1 MPECDFRFYEEL
13 NDFLP
18 PARRKRTFAYRFQ
31 GTPAVKDAIEALGVP
46 HTEVDLVLVD
56 GASVRFSHRLRGG
69 ERVAIYPVFERL
81 DITPLVRLRPAPLRT
96 PRFVADVHLGTL
108 ARSLR
113 LLGFDTLYDRTAH
126 DPELVRRSVAER
138 RILLTRDVGLL
149 KHKVLTHAHYVRAT
163 SPDSQLEELVRAL
176 DLARSAKPFTRC
188 LRCNGRLARVAR
200 RDVVEQVPEAVGRQF
215 RRFARCTDCGRIY
228 WPGSHYE
235 RLRNRVARL
244 VRRAKRSVGTS
255 GRRPPRVRGG
265 RASPPRASRAPRP
278 PSVAAAGTSVPGT
291 APAPRPRS
299 PARRRRPSPR

>member
-81 DITPLVRLRPAPLRT
+81 DITPLVRVRPAPLRT

-108 ARSLR
+108 ARWLR
-113 LLGFDTLYDRTAH
+113 LLGFDTLYDRTAQ

-163 SPDSQLEELVRAL
+163 APDRQLEELVRAL
-176 DLARSAKPFTRC
+176 DLARKARPFTRC
-188 LRCNGRLARVAR
+188 LRCNGRLARVAL
-200 RDVVEQVPEAVGRQF
+200 RDVAAEIPEAVRRQF
-215 RRFARCTDCGRIY
+215 RRFVRCGECRRIY
-228 WPGSHYE
+228 WPGSHYDRLQHRIATLLAPRE
-235 RLRNRVARL
+235 RTV
-244 VRRAKRSVGTS
+244 VRAGSRK
-255 GRRPPRVRGG
+255 PRVRRG
-265 RASPPRASRAPRP
+265 RAYQTRASRAPRP
-278 PSVAAAGTSVPGT
+278 PSVAAVATSDPET

-299 PARRRRPSPR
+299 PAPHRRRSSR

>member
-18 PARRKRTFAYRFQ
+18 PTRRRRTFAYRFQ

-81 DITPLVRLRPAPLRT
+81 DITPLVR
-96 PRFVADVHLGTL
+96 
-108 ARSLR
+108 
-113 LLGFDTLYDRTAH
+113 FDTLYDRTAD

-149 KHKVLTHAHYVRAT
+149 KHKVLRHAHYVRAT
-163 SPDSQLEELVRAL
+163 APDSQLEELVRAL
-176 DLARSAKPFTRC
+176 DLARNAKPFTRC
-188 LRCNGRLARVAR
+188 LRCNGRLARVAL
-200 RDVVEQVPEAVGRQF
+200 RDVAQQVPEAVRRKF
-215 RRFARCTDCGRIY
+215 RRFVRCTDCGRIY

-235 RLRNRVARL
+235 RLQIRIARL
-244 VRRAKRSVGTS
+244 ARGAKRTVAAPRRARPRLSS
-255 GRRPPRVRGG
+255 GRP
-265 RASPPRASRAPRP
+265 SLPRASRASRP
-278 PSVAAAGTSVPGT
+278 PSVAAAETSAPGT
-291 APAPRPRS
+291 ARAPRQRS
-299 PARRRRPSPR
+299 PARRRRRSSR